1 LNLRLK
7 IKYFKEKRRII
18 MKRLI
23 LLFLGLSLLSPVLAF
38 AEPDAD
44 GCKDHPLFSRMK
56 NYYISACETKYDQAL
71 IMIEEEPDSPKNL
84 RPEGDKTFISYQY
97 DETAGVSASYLQI
110 RRNYQNAAKLLKGKI
125 LVDRDRYTAMQI
137 DNKGSRIYVGLE
149 LFNDGRTI
157 SLTILEQKAMEQE
170 ITANDM
176 WQALQKD
183 GFMALYINFDTNEAT
198 IKPESQSIIDQI
210 VELMKSQPGLKLSI
224 EGHTDSQGT
233 PASNKTLSLNR
244 AKAVIKAVSQGG
256 VNASN
261 LSAEGWGQ
269 ERPVADNRTEEGRA
283 QNRRVEIVKK

>member
-1 LNLRLK
+1 
-7 IKYFKEKRRII
+7 

-23 LLFLGLSLLSPVLAF
+23 LLLLGIALISPSLAF
-38 AEPDAD
+38 AETDAD

-71 IMIEEEPDSPKNL
+71 IMIEEEPDSPRNL
-84 RPEGDKTFISYQY
+84 RPEGDKTFISYNY
-97 DETAGVSASYLQI
+97 DETAGASASYLQI
-110 RRNYQNAAKLLKGKI
+110 RRNYQNAAKSLKGKI

-157 SLTILEQKAMEQE
+157 SLTILEQKLMEQE

-210 VELMKSQPGLKLSI
+210 IELMKSQPGLKLSI

-244 AKAVIKAVSQGG
+244 AKAVINAVSKGG

-283 QNRRVEIVKK
+283 KNRRVEIVKK